1 MSAQFTTQQ
10 YINFGEAT
18 VYLMQNYEAS
28 GALFGKK
35 LINRA
40 SPVMVAIVTD
50 ILKWQYEINVAAAGG
65 NITIDDFMLINSTDY
80 LLINSVSDKLII

>member
-1 MSAQFTTQQ
+1 MAQFTIPQ
-10 YINFGEAT
+10 YIFFGEAT
-18 VYLMQNYEAS
+18 VFLMQNYEAS

-65 NITIDDFMLINSTDY
+65 NVTIDDFMLINSTDY

>member
-1 MSAQFTTQQ
+1 MAQFTTQQ

-50 ILKWQYEINVAAAGG
+50 ILKWQYEINVAAAIEE
-65 NITIDDFMLINSTDY
+65 NPQDYLLIDIANY
-80 LLINSVSDKLII
+80 LLINSSEDKLVL

>member
-1 MSAQFTTQQ
+1 MAQFTTQQ

-50 ILKWQYEINVAAAGG
+50 ILKWQYEINVAAAAESVT
-65 NITIDDFMLINSTDY
+65 ITKL
-80 LLINSVSDKLII
+80 VSESGKILVTQITSKQIIKE

>member
-1 MSAQFTTQQ
+1 MAQFTIPQ
-10 YINFGEAT
+10 YIFFGEAT
-18 VYLMQNYEAS
+18 VFLMQNYEAS

-50 ILKWQYEINVAAAGG
+50 ILKWQYEINVAAEAEA
-65 NITIDDFMLINSTDY
+65 NPENLLLIDTANY
-80 LLINSVSDKLII
+80 LLINSSEDKLVL

>member
-50 ILKWQYEINVAAAGG
+50 ILKWQYEINVAAAIEE
-65 NITIDDFMLINSTDY
+65 NPQDYLLIDIANY
-80 LLINSVSDKLII
+80 LLINSSEDKLVL

>member
-1 MSAQFTTQQ
+1 MAQFTTQQ

-50 ILKWQYEINVAAAGG
+50 ILKWQYEINVAAAAEE
-65 NITIDDFMLINSTDY
+65 NPQDYLLIDLANY
-80 LLINSVSDKLII
+80 LLINSSEDKLVL

>member
-1 MSAQFTTQQ
+1 MAQFTTQQ

-50 ILKWQYEINVAAAGG
+50 ILKWQYEINVAAAAEA
-65 NITIDDFMLINSTDY
+65 NPENLLLIDTANY
-80 LLINSVSDKLII
+80 LLINSSEDKLVL